1 MEIDSK
7 PTSYTGEKAGLVGII
22 PIHGIESSFDLPW
35 QDIFMPLNKGL
46 TAIERAVYECAF
58 AGCTSIWIVCND
70 DVAPMLKH
78 RVGECVG
85 DPVWQYRTFEL
96 NPDHKARQIPIYYVP
111 LNPKDLK
118 RRDSLSW
125 SVIYGAMTYNK
136 FSYQISKWLVPE
148 KFYVTFPWGIYDPRF
163 IREHRQLI
171 RSCDRFLLS
180 HNDETV
186 KENKFLSFTFTPDD
200 VQPMKRYIYHECTG
214 QNREKLY
221 DMKYSSRFFNLEKV
235 FSHLPEA
242 DEVIKEV
249 PWYYS
254 MDTWEG
260 YKEFMQS
267 EHTFDV
273 YRFTAKWSTTRM
285 LKRILQDVD
294 KD

>member
-7 PTSYTGEKAGLVGII
+7 PAPYTGEKAGLVGII

-46 TAIERAVYECAF
+46 TAVERAVYECAF

-70 DVAPMLKH
+70 DIAPVLKH

-85 DPVWQYRTFEL
+85 DPVWQYRAFEL

-125 SVIYGAMTYNK
+125 SIIYGALTYNK

-180 HNDETV
+180 HDDETV
-186 KENKFLSFTFTPDD
+186 KENKFLAFTFTPDD

-214 QNREKLY
+214 QNREKLH
-221 DMKYSSRFFNLEKV
+221 DMQSILRDSLVSKRSSTR
-235 FSHLPEA
+235 A
-242 DEVIKEV
+242 AGI
-249 PWYYS
+249 
-254 MDTWEG
+254 TRG
-260 YKEFMQS
+260 YKRGTMVLFYGYLGGIQS
-267 EHTFDV
+267 VHGSQNIHST
-273 YRFTAKWSTTRM
+273 YIALPQRWSTYQNFKTYFTR
-285 LKRILQDVD
+285 R
-294 KD
+294 